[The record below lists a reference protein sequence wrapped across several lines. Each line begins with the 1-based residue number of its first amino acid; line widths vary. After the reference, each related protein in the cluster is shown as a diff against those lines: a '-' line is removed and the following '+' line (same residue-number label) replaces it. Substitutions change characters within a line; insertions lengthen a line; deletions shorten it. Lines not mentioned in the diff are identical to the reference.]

1 MSRRISTKAA
11 ESGQTTGGPADDAI
25 APPVSSATA
34 AEEHHTV
41 VEPEIIEPEI
51 LPKQA
56 SGKTAAH
63 KAAKPMD
70 VTDAE
75 DEDSEDIGDDL
86 PEDDVAALDPDA
98 DILPEGDTL
107 PAPSQQHLPS
117 LSSSKDS
124 LHLYLREVSRFPM
137 LKPDEEFDL
146 ARRVQKTG
154 DSDAAF
160 RLDKGIKFS
169 YYAAFWIRA
178 YILKFIMDNWRM
190 VKIGT
195 TQAQRKLF
203 YNLNRERQKLIAEGF
218 DPDAATLAERLGVG
232 EDQIVEMQQRLDA
245 SDMSLDATVGDE
257 SGSATRMD
265 FLPALG
271 PGIEESL
278 AGMEIAELLQSK
290 IRDILP
296 SLSEKEAYIL
306 EHRLLTDDP
315 VTLREIG
322 ERYNVTRERV
332 RQLEAR
338 LLQKLKTH
346 LSTDIQDFSE
356 DWISH

>member
-1 MSRRISTKAA
+1 
-11 ESGQTTGGPADDAI
+11 
-25 APPVSSATA
+25 
-34 AEEHHTV
+34 
-41 VEPEIIEPEI
+41 
-51 LPKQA
+51 
-56 SGKTAAH
+56 
-63 KAAKPMD
+63 
-70 VTDAE
+70 
-75 DEDSEDIGDDL
+75 
-86 PEDDVAALDPDA
+86 
-98 DILPEGDTL
+98 
-107 PAPSQQHLPS
+107 
-117 LSSSKDS
+117 
-124 LHLYLREVSRFPM
+124 M

-160 RLDKGIKFS
+160 RLVSSHLRLVVKIAMDFQRRWMQNVLDLIQEGNVGLMRAVNKFDPDKGIKFS

-218 DPDAATLAERLGVG
+218 DPDAATLAECLGVG

-322 ERYNVTRERV
+322 ERYNVTRPFRSRVADRNDLIDRNAWEHAQNDGLFPIQIIAERTRKV
-332 RQLEAR
+332 DPVDLGCFDFHFLKQNRNARRNGGLGKLEFPDI
-338 LLQKLKTH
+338 LLRNDNVPFVALLASKGQHKFPHTA
-346 LSTDIQDFSE
+346 DRA
-356 DWISH
+356 

>member
-1 MSRRISTKAA
+1 MLISLTAFADEKDDRIQ
-11 ESGQTTGGPADDAI
+11 EL
-25 APPVSSATA
+25 
-34 AEEHHTV
+34 EE
-41 VEPEIIEPEI
+41 
-51 LPKQA
+51 
-56 SGKTAAH
+56 
-63 KAAKPMD
+63 
-70 VTDAE
+70 
-75 DEDSEDIGDDL
+75 
-86 PEDDVAALDPDA
+86 
-98 DILPEGDTL
+98 
-107 PAPSQQHLPS
+107 
-117 LSSSKDS
+117 
-124 LHLYLREVSRFPM
+124 
-137 LKPDEEFDL
+137 
-146 ARRVQKTG
+146 
-154 DSDAAF
+154 
-160 RLDKGIKFS
+160 
-169 YYAAFWIRA
+169 
-178 YILKFIMDNWRM
+178 
-190 VKIGT
+190 
-195 TQAQRKLF
+195 
-203 YNLNRERQKLIAEGF
+203 
-218 DPDAATLAERLGVG
+218 
-232 EDQIVEMQQRLDA
+232 QIVEMQQRLDA

>member
-1 MSRRISTKAA
+1 MTNFFTLFFDALRGAVLISGLVVVMMMII
-11 ESGQTTGGPADDAI
+11 ESFNVESDGRMFRSLRKSGFAQVL
-25 APPVSSATA
+25 VSSLLGTIPGCVGGFA
-34 AEEHHTV
+34 AVSLYTHRM
-41 VEPEIIEPEI
+41 
-51 LPKQA
+51 LSFGA
-56 SGKTAAH
+56 
-63 KAAKPMD
+63 
-70 VTDAE
+70 
-75 DEDSEDIGDDL
+75 L
-86 PEDDVAALDPDA
+86 VAMM
-98 DILPEGDTL
+98 I
-107 PAPSQQHLPS
+107 
-117 LSSSKDS
+117 
-124 LHLYLREVSRFPM
+124 
-137 LKPDEEFDL
+137 
-146 ARRVQKTG
+146 
-154 DSDAAF
+154 
-160 RLDKGIKFS
+160 
-169 YYAAFWIRA
+169 
-178 YILKFIMDNWRM
+178 
-190 VKIGT
+190 
-195 TQAQRKLF
+195 
-203 YNLNRERQKLIAEGF
+203 
-218 DPDAATLAERLGVG
+218 
-232 EDQIVEMQQRLDA
+232 
-245 SDMSLDATVGDE
+245 ATVGDE

-315 VTLREIG
+315 ATLREIG